1 MRRWL
6 LIALLA
12 LFVLSSVGC
21 LTTNWAHNK
30 RHFRKWREEL
40 AQFHKDIDRI
50 LFDLPEMPAE
60 SAAPYPTTQQW

>member
-1 MRRWL
+1 MRY
-6 LIALLA
+6 IVLA
-12 LFVLSSVGC
+12 FLAIVLFFSSGC